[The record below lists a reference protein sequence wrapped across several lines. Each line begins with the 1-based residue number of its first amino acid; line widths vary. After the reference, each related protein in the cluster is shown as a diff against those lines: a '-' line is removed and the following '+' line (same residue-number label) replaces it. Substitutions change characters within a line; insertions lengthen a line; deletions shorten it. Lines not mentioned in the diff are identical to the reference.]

1 MAGLRTVGVRLA
13 ADVSGFRAGMRQA
26 GAATSELRGEL
37 DKAARAGKLDALA
50 DQAGRMGLVLA
61 AGFGAAVAMAAK
73 FDKQMSEVAAVSD
86 ATGKELDQLRQ
97 AALKAGADTAF
108 SATEAAKA
116 EAELAKAGLKTSDIL
131 GGALNGSLALA
142 AAGSLD
148 LAESA
153 DIAAK
158 TMNVFKLKGADVGHI
173 ADVLAAAANK
183 SATDV
188 HEMGEALKQ
197 GGLAANAAG
206 MGLEETVGTLAAFA
220 DRALVGSDAGTSLK
234 TALMMLQA
242 PTDKSAALMDK
253 LGIAAYDANGEF
265 IGTTRLA
272 GVLQKA
278 LGGLTQEQRNA
289 ALATIFGADGMRA
302 ANIMYELGEKGIQ
315 DYTKAVD
322 DQGAA
327 ADVAAKKMDNLAGDV
342 EKLKGSLETMAI
354 EAGSGANS
362 GLRILVQAAGA
373 LVDELDRLPP
383 ALTSTLTVMA
393 GVAGGA
399 LLLGA
404 GWVRVRRSTRDMLDE
419 LREVGPAGQRAARG
433 LETASKWA
441 GRAAVTFAAFEVAG
455 AAITAM
461 QKDLNPQID
470 AMAKGLGEWGKTGAL
485 AGESARVLGG
495 DMQDL
500 AVGLKFLADT
510 DNKRRQSARFMQD
523 ILENTWIIGP
533 ALRGTNTSLDRT
545 RERVEAMDSAL
556 AQLASGGKADE
567 AAAAFN
573 RLADAAAKDGVSIEE
588 LKALFPQYAAALE
601 VAGKAST
608 DAAGGVKQVGGAAGQ
623 AADEVQEL
631 KEAFDAL
638 FKQEMSYDKALL
650 AYKQGI
656 ADVKAELRDG
666 TRTLNDNTQAGR
678 DNIAAVLEQ
687 VDRIKALRDAR
698 LEHGETLDEVNGKY
712 VKDIDGLRR
721 TMLQAGYTKGEVDAL
736 IGKYKAVPGEVS
748 TDVSAPGTTKATGQ
762 VQDFNFAV
770 RNVPPSK
777 TVPFWASTGEA
788 KAAVEALKSKIA
800 ELKDK
805 HIYISGTVR
814 WTSTGDLK
822 VPGGTILKNDRG
834 GVYEHAAVGLLRQ
847 AQIAAPQGP
856 ARYAWAEPSTGGEL
870 FAPRFGDMA
879 RTRALVGYA
888 IENWWGGWRNFAPS
902 SGYGGQASG
911 QITYDNRITVQPR
924 QANFT
929 VHDLTALQQRQD
941 ALARVGRPR

>member
-1 MAGLRTVGVRLA
+1 
-13 ADVSGFRAGMRQA
+13 
-26 GAATSELRGEL
+26 
-37 DKAARAGKLDALA
+37 
-50 DQAGRMGLVLA
+50 MGLVAA

-242 PTDKSAALMDK
+242 PTDKARALMDQ
-253 LGIAAYDANGEF
+253 LGIAAYDTNGEF

-289 ALATIFGADGMRA
+289 ALAAIFGADGMRA

-315 DYTKAVD
+315 DYVKAVD

-354 EAGSGANS
+354 EAGSGANG
-362 GLRILVQAAGA
+362 GLRLLVQAAGA
-373 LVDELDRLPP
+373 LVDELGQLPP

-399 LLLGA
+399 MLLGA
-404 GWVRVRRSTRDMLDE
+404 GWVRVRRSTRDMLEE
-419 LREVGPAGQRAARG
+419 LREVGPQGQRAARG
-433 LETASKWA
+433 LETTAKWA
-441 GRAAVTFAAFEVAG
+441 GRVTLAFAAFELAG
-455 AAITAM
+455 TAVGAM

-470 AMAKGLGEWGKTGAL
+470 AMARGLGEWGKTGRL
-485 AGESARVLGG
+485 AGESARVLGT

-510 DNKRRQSARFMQD
+510 DNSRRQWTKGLQEG
-523 ILENTWIIGP
+523 LEAIIPG
-533 ALRGTNTSLDRT
+533 LDGTNTSLTRT
-545 RERVEAMDSAL
+545 KERVDAMDSAL

-573 RLADAAAKDGVSIEE
+573 RLAEAAAKDGVSIEE
-588 LKALFPQYAAALE
+588 LKVLFPQYAAALE

-608 DAAGGVKQVGGAAGQ
+608 GAAGGVQQVGGAAGQ
-623 AADEVQEL
+623 AADQVQEL

-638 FKQEMSYDKALL
+638 FEQEMSYDKSLL

-656 ADVKAELRDG
+656 ADVKEELRDG

-736 IGKYKAVPGEVS
+736 IGKYKAVPGNVS
-748 TDVSAPGTTKATGQ
+748 TNVSAPGTTKATGQ

-770 RNVPPSK
+770 RSVPPSK
-777 TVPFWASTGEA
+777 TVPFWATTAEA
-788 KAAVEALKSKIA
+788 KAAVEALKAKIN

-822 VPGGTILKNDRG
+822 VPGGTQLKNRWG
-834 GVYEHAAVGLLRQ
+834 GVYEHAATGLLRE

-856 ARYAWAEPSTGGEL
+856 ARYAWAEPQTGGEL

-888 IENWWGGWRNFAPS
+888 IENWWGGWERFAPAATA
-902 SGYGGQASG
+902 GGGAAGGQVSNH
-911 QITYDNRITVQPR
+911 YYWQPR
-924 QANFT
+924 TATATMADFQAYQ
-929 VHDLTALQQRQD
+929 ARQD